1 MSTLQLSRK
10 DQIEQTATALFKS
23 RGYAATSMRDLA
35 TELGLE
41 AASLYSH
48 IKSKEEILQRICFR
62 MANEFFEGLETA
74 EKTPGNSTQKLEAA
88 IKSHLS
94 VLTKQPAASAVFQ
107 NEWKHLS
114 EPFLSDFLKLRND
127 YENHF
132 RQIIK
137 EGNASG
143 EFMVSDEKMA
153 TLMLLSSLNFVHAW
167 YKPEGKLSPE
177 QISETLTNMLLNGI
191 VSAQKSQQTE
201 PENFAVRDLQIPN
214 HTDRDVYIP
223 AQKASGFENPK
234 EQLQNIHQN
243 WTHNF

>member
-1 MSTLQLSRK
+1 MNNLSRK

-35 TELGLE
+35 TAMGLE

-62 MANEFFEGLETA
+62 MANEFFEGLDRA
-74 EKTPGNSTQKLEAA
+74 EKTIANSTEKLRAA
-88 IKSHLS
+88 IKSHLT

-114 EPFLSDFLKLRND
+114 EPFLTDFQKLRYD

-137 EGNASG
+137 EGNTSG
-143 EFMVSDEKMA
+143 EFTVRDEKMA
-153 TLMLLSSLNFVHAW
+153 TLMLLSSLNFVHTW
-167 YKPEGKLSPE
+167 YKPEGKLTPE
-177 QISETLTNMLLNGI
+177 QISETLSNMLLNGI
-191 VSAQKSQQTE
+191 VSGKKRDPTPNPSE
-201 PENFAVRDLQIPN
+201 EGNFEITFSETGD
-214 HTDRDVYIP
+214 
-223 AQKASGFENPK
+223 
-234 EQLQNIHQN
+234 QLKQIHQN
-243 WTHNF
+243 

>member
-62 MANEFFEGLETA
+62 MANEFFEGMESA
-74 EKTPGNSTQKLEAA
+74 RKTPGNPVLKLRAA
-88 IKSHLS
+88 IKSHLA
-94 VLTKQPAASAVFQ
+94 VLTRQPAASAVFQ
-107 NEWKHLS
+107 TEWKHLS
-114 EPFLSDFLKLRND
+114 EPFLSDFLQLRNA

-132 RQIIK
+132 RDILSA
-137 EGNASG
+137 GNASG
-143 EFMVSDEKMA
+143 EFKIADEKMA
-153 TLMLLSSLNFVHAW
+153 TLMLLSSLNFVHTW

-177 QISETLTNMLLNGI
+177 QISETLTHMLLNGI
-191 VSAQKSQQTE
+191 VPGLESQI
-201 PENFAVRDLQIPN
+201 AVRDLSISNQPDGN
-214 HTDRDVYIP
+214 VYIP
-223 AQKASGFENPK
+223 AQKPSGFEDPK
-234 EQLQNIHQN
+234 EQLKNIHQN
-243 WTHNF
+243 

>member
-35 TELGLE
+35 TALGLE

-62 MANEFFEGLETA
+62 MANEFFEGLEKA
-74 EKTPGNSTQKLEAA
+74 EKTVANSSQKLEAA
-88 IKSHLS
+88 IKSHLT

-107 NEWKHLS
+107 NEWRHLS

-132 RQIIK
+132 REIIK

-143 EFMVSDEKMA
+143 EFAVTDEKMA
-153 TLMLLSSLNFVHAW
+153 TLMLLSSLNFVHTW
-167 YKPEGKLSPE
+167 YKPEGKLTPE
-177 QISETLTNMLLNGI
+177 QISETLSKMLLNGI
-191 VSAQKSQQTE
+191 VSGQKSQD
-201 PENFAVRDLQIPN
+201 DLKQ
-214 HTDRDVYIP
+214 
-223 AQKASGFENPK
+223 S
-234 EQLQNIHQN
+234 IHQN
-243 WTHNF
+243 

>member
-1 MSTLQLSRK
+1 MSTTTLSRK

-35 TELGLE
+35 TALGLE

-62 MANEFFEGLETA
+62 MANEFFEGLEKA
-74 EKTPGNSTQKLEAA
+74 EKTVATSSEKLEAA

-107 NEWKHLS
+107 NEWRHLS
-114 EPFLSDFLKLRND
+114 EPYLSDFQKLRHD

-143 EFMVSDEKMA
+143 EFSVSDEKMA
-153 TLMLLSSLNFVHAW
+153 TLMLLSSLNFVHTW
-167 YKPEGKLSPE
+167 YKPEGKLTPE
-177 QISETLTNMLLNGI
+177 QISDTLSKMLLNGI
-191 VSAQKSQQTE
+191 VSGEKTKIETE
-201 PENFAVRDLQIPN
+201 SLLTYNA
-214 HTDRDVYIP
+214 
-223 AQKASGFENPK
+223 
-234 EQLQNIHQN
+234 
-243 WTHNF
+243 

>member
-35 TELGLE
+35 TALGLE

-62 MANEFFEGLETA
+62 MANEFFEGLEQA
-74 EKTPGNSTQKLEAA
+74 EKTPGNSREKLEAA
-88 IKSHLS
+88 IKSHLT

-114 EPFLSDFLKLRND
+114 EPFLTDFLKLRND

-137 EGNASG
+137 AGNATG
-143 EFMVSDEKMA
+143 EFNVSDEKMA
-153 TLMLLSSLNFVHAW
+153 TLMLLSSLNFVHTW
-167 YKPEGKLSPE
+167 YKPDGNLTPE
-177 QISETLTNMLLNGI
+177 QISETLSNMLLNGI
-191 VSAQKSQQTE
+191 VSGQKSKT
-201 PENFAVRDLQIPN
+201 AVRDLSIPN
-214 HTDRDVYIP
+214 QPDGDVYIP

-234 EQLQNIHQN
+234 EQLHSIHQN
-243 WTHNF
+243 

>member
-62 MANEFFEGLETA
+62 MANEFFEGLEQA
-74 EKTPGNSTQKLEAA
+74 EKTPGNSREKLEAA
-88 IKSHLS
+88 IKSHLT

-114 EPFLSDFLKLRND
+114 EPFLTDFLKLRND

-137 EGNASG
+137 EGNSSG
-143 EFMVSDEKMA
+143 EFSVTDEKMA
-153 TLMLLSSLNFVHAW
+153 TLMLLSSLNFVHTW
-167 YKPEGKLSPE
+167 YKPEGNLTPE
-177 QISETLTNMLLNGI
+177 QISETLSNMLLNGI
-191 VSAQKSQQTE
+191 VSGQKSQE
-201 PENFAVRDLQIPN
+201 DLKQ
-214 HTDRDVYIP
+214 
-223 AQKASGFENPK
+223 S
-234 EQLQNIHQN
+234 IHQN
-243 WTHNF
+243 